1 MMFSNIFKKK
11 EKDKMSTTT
20 NAQLSRGLVEQRD
33 RVNQLNSRLS
43 TLVDEIHLLRTELNS
58 FKESVAHDVKYL
70 TDRVDND

>member
-1 MMFSNIFKKK
+1 
-11 EKDKMSTTT
+11 MSTTT